1 MLVASG
7 LYDKIT
13 EKMENVI
20 ASEKNYPSSASDAFS
35 RFSQAIGE
43 YIEENATITYGWSG
57 VFTPPPPAAP
67 IPDTVITFNA
77 SISYGGSVM
86 AVPNSYATFIL
97 NLSTFLRTA
106 FTLSAPSDFTLS
118 PLTFNPAGLVTI
130 VMANE
135 TSYQTAMT
143 KICNNIITQFK
154 TNYINP
160 TPATGT
166 HLPTGPTPFLGSTVS
181 MLIG

>member
-7 LYDKIT
+7 LYNKIT

-20 ASEKNYPSSASDAFS
+20 AGKKNYPTSAVDSLTRLS
-35 RFSQAIGE
+35 NAIGE
-43 YIEENATITYGWSG
+43 YIEENASIIYGWSG
-57 VFTPPPPAAP
+57 VYTPPSGSPVPDP
-67 IPDTVITFNA
+67 IVTFNA

-86 AVPNSYATFIL
+86 AVPSSMATFIL

-118 PLTFNPAGLVTI
+118 PLTLNPAGLVTI

-143 KICNNIITQFK
+143 KICSNIITQFK

-166 HLPTGPTPFLGSTVS
+166 HLPTSPTPFIGSTVS
-181 MLIG
+181 MTIF